1 MKQRESTF
9 TNMVVVLLVV
19 TLVSGA
25 LLGFVHQMT
34 GEAIE
39 QARSKAQSDAI
50 ASVLPSFDELA
61 PSIKILPEESADSV
75 EIFPAYSAGKVV
87 GYAVKSYSF
96 NGFSGFIS
104 VMAGVDT
111 LGNFT
116 GYEVLE
122 HKETPGLGS
131 KMGAWFK
138 NREKEGQCVIGKNP
152 ASANFTVRKDGG
164 DIDAITASTIT
175 SRAFLEA
182 LRRAHQSV
190 TLLQENSPDEKMPLP
205 AAEPTGMPQ

>member
-9 TNMVVVLLVV
+9 INMVGALLVV

-34 GEAIE
+34 KSAIDL
-39 QARSKAQSDAI
+39 AREKAQSDAI
-50 ASVLPSFDELA
+50 ASVLPPFDELA
-61 PSIKILPEESADSV
+61 PTLKVLPEEGADSI
-75 EIFPAYSAGKVV
+75 EIFPALAQGHIV
-87 GYAVKSYSF
+87 GYAVKSYSN

-131 KMGAWFK
+131 KMGDWFRNK
-138 NREKEGQCVIGKNP
+138 EKEGQNVIGKSP
-152 ASANFTVRKDGG
+152 GSVNFTVSKDGG

-182 LRRAHQSV
+182 LRRAHQGV
-190 TLLQENSPDEKMPLP
+190 TTLSEKNHG
-205 AAEPTGMPQ
+205 E